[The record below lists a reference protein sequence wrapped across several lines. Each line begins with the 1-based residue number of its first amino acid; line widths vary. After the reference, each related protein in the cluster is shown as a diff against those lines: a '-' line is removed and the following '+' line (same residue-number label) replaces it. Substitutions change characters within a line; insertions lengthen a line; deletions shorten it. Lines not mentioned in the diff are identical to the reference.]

1 MLGPGSNLRPC
12 ASEMLPIL
20 LHHSEDSWIHFLI
33 VLTWHLSH
41 GAQDAANM
49 LEPGMAPLK
58 VNSTAKEGE
67 TLH

>member
-1 MLGPGSNLRPC
+1 
-12 ASEMLPIL
+12 MLPIL